1 MTAKKI
7 FALWLFLA
15 VLTLCFVSCERVDPS
30 PDDPN
35 DTAVCGHVYSEW
47 ETVVPATCTEM
58 GRMKGVC
65 TLCGREETIITP
77 TSSHDFEVL
86 PFVAPSC
93 TEEGRTSG
101 VVCRNCGLVE
111 AEQLILPATG
121 HTEVMDPG
129 KAPTCA
135 ADGFTDGK
143 HCTGCGEIT
152 VPQTPV
158 PAAGHS
164 EITDL
169 GKEATCTEDGLTEGK
184 HCSRCGEITVSQTV
198 IPAKGHTEEALSRV
212 EPTCTAHGLTEGV
225 RCSACEKTLS
235 GREDIPAKGHTVVV
249 DPRVEPTCTEDGL
262 SEGQHCSV
270 CHHVLYEQ
278 VVRPATGHTEVTDG
292 GKDPTCTED
301 GLTEGK
307 HCSVCGTVT
316 VLQTSVPATGH
327 TEVIL
332 DRVEPTC
339 TEQGWTA
346 GSICST
352 CGETLSKRTPVAALG
367 HITVIDPAKEPTC
380 TEDGLTEGKHCRECG
395 DTIVE
400 QILLP
405 APGHRTVVLP
415 SVPATCTEDG
425 LTDGSACDRCGEV
438 FAERT
443 VVKALGHDYDEGGAC
458 VRCDAAVTAEGLV
471 FESLGD
477 GKCRLVGIG
486 TCTDAHI
493 VIPRVSPEGDVVV
506 AVDRNAFYDAVGLS
520 SVAIPNTV
528 TDADALCSRLSL
540 DVEIY
545 FIGTR
550 AEWYAVGHMEGFT
563 EEIVTRYIHCSD
575 GDVFMC
581 GAEVEDMGFAF
592 TSNGDGTCYVSGVG
606 TATRGVIPR
615 YSPAGD
621 LVTAIGE
628 GALAES
634 IFYLIGLPDSV
645 TRIEARAFYQAD
657 FAYAVLPDTVTYIG
671 DYAFYQL
678 TGPGILWTGGEQISR
693 MTGLTYLGKYA
704 LALCP
709 HTGGISLTLPEGVT
723 AVEDGLVSGGYWC
736 AVTLTL
742 PKSVTYIGADIFT
755 GWSSTA
761 SITYRGTVEEW
772 RAIEKHGGWNNRMPP
787 ITVTCTDGEVV
798 TEDRYISID
807 GT

>member
-1 MTAKKI
+1 MTVKKI
-7 FALWLFLA
+7 YAVWLMLSL
-15 VLTLCFVSCERVDPS
+15 LTLCLASCDQLNTPS
-30 PDDPN
+30 AE
-35 DTAVCGHVYSEW
+35 TAVCDHTFGEW
-47 ETVVPATCTEM
+47 ETA
-58 GRMKGVC
+58 
-65 TLCGREETIITP
+65 IAP
-77 TSSHDFEVL
+77 T
-86 PFVAPSC
+86 C
-93 TEEGRTSG
+93 TEEGLLKRVCSLCGAEETAPTLLAPHDYELLPATAPTCTLSGTTQG
-101 VVCRNCGLVE
+101 VVCRACGVI
-111 AEQLILPATG
+111 AEQQESIPATG

-129 KAPTCA
+129 KEPTCA
-135 ADGFTDGK
+135 ADGFSGGK
-143 HCTGCGEIT
+143 HCTKCGEIT
-152 VPQTPV
+152 VPQTPI
-158 PAAGHS
+158 PAKGHA

-169 GKEATCTEDGLTEGK
+169 GKEATCTESGMTEGK
-184 HCSRCGEITVSQTV
+184 HCSRCGEITAPQTV
-198 IPAKGHTEEALSRV
+198 IPPTGHTEETLSRV

-225 RCSACEKTLS
+225 GCSTCDKILS
-235 GREDIPAKGHTVVV
+235 GRETILPTGHTVII

-270 CHHVLYEQ
+270 CNHVLYQQ

-292 GKDPTCTED
+292 GREPTCTQN

-307 HCSVCGTVT
+307 HCSACGTVIIP
-316 VLQTSVPATGH
+316 QTSVPATGH
-327 TEVIL
+327 TETPL

-346 GSICST
+346 GSICSV
-352 CGETLSKRTPVAALG
+352 CGETLSERTPIAALG

-380 TEDGLTEGKHCRECG
+380 TESGLTEGKHCRECG
-395 DTIVE
+395 EAVVE
-400 QILLP
+400 QTLLP
-405 APGHRTVVLP
+405 ALGHRTVVLP

-443 VVKALGHDYDEGGAC
+443 VVEALGHDYDEGGAC
-458 VRCDAAVTAEGLV
+458 IRCDAAMTAEGLV

-506 AVDRNAFYDAVGLS
+506 AVDRNAFYGAVGLS
-520 SVAIPNTV
+520 SIAIPNTV

-575 GDVFMC
+575 GDAFMC
-581 GAEVEDMGFAF
+581 GASVEDMGFVF
-592 TSNGDGTCYVSGVG
+592 TSNGDGTCFVSGVG

-621 LVTAIGE
+621 LVIAIGE

-645 TRIEARAFYQAD
+645 TRIEARAFYQAE
-657 FAYAVLPDTVTYIG
+657 FTCAVLPDTVTYIG

-678 TGPGILWTGGEQISR
+678 EGPGILWTVGEQISC

-704 LALCP
+704 LALPP
-709 HTGGISLTLPEGVT
+709 HTGGFSLTLPEGVT
-723 AVEDGLVSGGYWC
+723 TVEEGLVSGGHWC
-736 AVTLTL
+736 TVTLTL

-761 SITYRGTVEEW
+761 SITYNGTVEEW
-772 RAIEKHGGWNNRMPP
+772 RAIEKHAGWNSRMPP